1 MSKGATV
8 TSQFSTRVQAALAAV
23 DEDTYTTGT
32 DGRRVRQSSAPRII
46 AAMLDLLQVEP
57 GMRVLEIGTGTGYST
72 ALLTELTGPSGH
84 VTSID
89 IDPALTTRARQ
100 LLHADGRTNTALLTG
115 DGRDGAP
122 ELDEHVHRVIAWTT
136 VDELPTAWAHQAA
149 PRAVIVAPISLTDL
163 AKTHAVLRAR
173 NDNASGGLIGEAII
187 AGGFVEAC
195 DQVLDQWLIP
205 PRGVDA
211 LIRDDA
217 GHPWWLS
224 AGWLRGVI
232 GDQPG
237 QHLLKQLMLEPH
249 KVPGP
254 LTGDEDGADFF
265 AYLLATRPTG
275 LTTAALGDPTWR
287 IGATTSNSAAFIP
300 VGEGHDA
307 IHIGG
312 SQALGKL
319 LDWADHWRAHGRP
332 GHTDLRPQLNPGKGG
347 WTVRAAL

>member
-1 MSKGATV
+1 V
-8 TSQFSTRVQAALAAV
+8 TSPFNTGVQAALDTV
-23 DEDTYTTGT
+23 DEDTYTTSADGT
-32 DGRRVRQSSAPRII
+32 RVRQSSSPRII
-46 AAMLDLLQVEP
+46 ATMLDLLQVEP

-72 ALLTELTGPSGH
+72 ALLTELTGMGGH

-100 LLHADGRTNTALLTG
+100 LLHADGRTNTTLLTG

-122 ELDEHVHRVIAWTT
+122 ELDEERFHRVIAWTT
-136 VDELPTAWAHQAA
+136 VDELPTPWVSQAA
-149 PRAVIVAPISLTDL
+149 PEALIVAPVNLTDL
-163 AKTHAVLRAR
+163 PKTHAIVRAR
-173 NDNASGGLIGEAII
+173 NDNASGGLAGETII

-211 LIRDDA
+211 LIHDDTD
-217 GHPWWLS
+217 HPWWLS
-224 AGWLRGVI
+224 ADWLRDGND
-232 GDQPG
+232 DQPG
-237 QHLLKQLMLEPH
+237 QHLLKQLMLDPH

-254 LTGDEDGADFF
+254 LTCDEDGADFY
-265 AYLLATRPTG
+265 AYLLATRPSG

-287 IGATTSNSAAFIP
+287 IGATTPTSAALIP
-300 VGEGHDA
+300 AGDGHDA
-307 IHIGG
+307 IHTGG

-332 GHTDLRPQLNPGKGG
+332 GYTDVRPHLAPGKDG
-347 WTVRAAL
+347 WTVHAAL